1 MRFTLVPLD
10 SEQDWLDEKVQ
21 GWNRF
26 GETSRYAVYENDNF
40 VPLGTA
46 YDYYVTQ
53 EQLDTVPEDKRAN
66 VLMKA
71 VLLDEEQIS
80 LYGANLKPLPEEA
93 LEQRTYEA
101 YAADCA
107 ARREAGVTA
116 FTATRTGFTA
126 VCGYDRETLVLFPV
140 PYDDGFSATVNGQP
154 ANIEKVDNGLM
165 AVAVPGGVPE
175 VRVEFTYHTKGL
187 SLSAAVSAAA
197 AAVYLV
203 YLLWLRRKRNITLL

>member
-1 MRFTLVPLD
+1 M
-10 SEQDWLDEKVQ
+10 
-21 GWNRF
+21 
-26 GETSRYAVYENDNF
+26 
-40 VPLGTA
+40 
-46 YDYYVTQ
+46 TQ
-53 EQLDTVPEDKRAN
+53 EQLDAVPEDKRAN

-107 ARREAGVTA
+107 ARREVGVTA
-116 FTATRTGFTA
+116 FTTTRTGFTA
-126 VCGYDRETLVLFPV
+126 VCDYDRETLVLFPV

-154 ANIEKVDNGLM
+154 ARIEKVDNGLM

-175 VRVEFTYHTKGL
+175 VRVEFTYRTAGL
-187 SLSAAVSAAA
+187 SLSVTISAAA

-203 YLLWLRRKRNITLL
+203 YLLWLRRKRNFTLL